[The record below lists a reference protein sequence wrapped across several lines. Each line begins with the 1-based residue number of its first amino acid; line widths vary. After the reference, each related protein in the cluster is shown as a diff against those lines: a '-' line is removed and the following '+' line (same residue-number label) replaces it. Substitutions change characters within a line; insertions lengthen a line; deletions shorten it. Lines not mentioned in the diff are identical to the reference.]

1 MEGHGDACQ
10 QVNHRL
16 VASDLAEKEAKGRD
30 EARAI
35 SGGILERAL
44 TMTCEHRNETRR
56 ETNEFVEV

>member
-1 MEGHGDACQ
+1 MSASL
-10 QVNHRL
+10 NHRL